1 MPMLQTLM
9 GRVSKGLSNLANRR
23 WLRKNTHKPW
33 AIVLGGVAV
42 MLAGLSFPLANRA
55 EEVNHPDLDKGEL
68 LTFEVDVTQHL
79 ASNAQNNVD
88 PSQDPTLFG
97 RGDTF
102 IVDGSVYPP
111 DSIQP
116 GIAEPNPNAPV
127 IGKYRLHG
135 TFTGNTAEFN
145 EGIAGNSAAPQI
157 IAFATE
163 SFSLPNDNTTILTDG
178 IWPNARKSAKR
189 VVLGGTGRFV
199 NVTGEIFETNIGEN
213 HDGFCNSRVK
223 FKLRK
228 P

>member
-1 MPMLQTLM
+1 MPMSQTFM
-9 GRVSKGLSNLANRR
+9 GRVSNGLSNLANRR
-23 WLRKNTHKPW
+23 WPRKNTHNSL
-33 AIVLGGVAV
+33 AIVLGGAAV
-42 MLAGLSFPLANRA
+42 MLAGLSFPLVNRA
-55 EEVNHPDLDKGEL
+55 EDVNQPSLDKREM

-88 PSQDPTLFG
+88 PSQDPTLFS

-102 IVDGSVYPP
+102 IVDGSIYPP
-111 DSIQP
+111 GSIQP
-116 GIAEPNPNAPV
+116 GIAEPNANAPV
-127 IGKYRLHG
+127 IGKYRLRG

-145 EGIAGNSAAPQI
+145 EGIAGNPAAPQI

-189 VVLGGTGRFV
+189 VVLGGTRRFV
-199 NVTGEIFETNIGEN
+199 SVIGEVFETNIGEN